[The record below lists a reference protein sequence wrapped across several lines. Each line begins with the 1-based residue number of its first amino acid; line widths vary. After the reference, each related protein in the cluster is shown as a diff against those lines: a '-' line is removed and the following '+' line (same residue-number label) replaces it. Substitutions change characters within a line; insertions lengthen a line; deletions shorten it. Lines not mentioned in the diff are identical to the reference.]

1 MDFLFVTTYELDALS
16 EIPLMQ
22 RVVYLMG
29 IRPYMDRKT
38 FMVGI
43 KRKISYQS
51 LRETLYVA
59 PIKGV
64 KTGCPSHQQMKRVIK
79 SLERQGI
86 IEIRST
92 TKNLIVKCLLA
103 NPYELTGFENES
115 HPEKSPST
123 QVEQSKLAPLENL
136 KSIKTGKL
144 ASLTKSVIKAPPR
157 SNLKDLYQKFEQFW
171 QLYPLPSYKSE
182 AWKQFQQ
189 IDPDEQLFANI
200 MNGLQVQLTKLSL
213 STFYWPYPASGYGL
227 ELMYCLFLINN

>member
-1 MDFLFVTTYELDALS
+1 MDFLFVTTYELDPLS

-64 KTGCPSHQQMKRVIK
+64 KTGCPSHQQIKRVIK

-86 IEIRST
+86 IEICST

-103 NPYELTGFENES
+103 NPYEPVDIENES
-115 HPEKSPST
+115 QLEKSPSP
-123 QVEQSKLAPLENL
+123 QVEQIQPSPPENL
-136 KSIKTGKL
+136 KTGKPAYL
-144 ASLTKSVIKAPPR
+144 SKSAFKAKPS

-171 QLYPLPSYKSE
+171 QYYPLPRYKNE

-189 IDPDEQLFANI
+189 IDPDERLFAQI
-200 MNGLQVQLTKLSL
+200 MDGLQEQLTQINLSGA
-213 STFYWPYPASGYGL
+213 YWPYPASWL
-227 ELMYCLFLINN
+227 SDKIWFNNTQ

>member
-38 FMVGI
+38 FIVGI

-79 SLERQGI
+79 SLARQGI

-103 NPYELTGFENES
+103 NPNGSVDIENKS
-115 HPEKSPST
+115 HENSSFT
-123 QVEQSKLAPLENL
+123 QAEQKQSMPPENL
-136 KSIKTGKL
+136 KSTKPVKPTYLSKSTIKTKP
-144 ASLTKSVIKAPPR
+144 S
-157 SNLKDLYQKFEQFW
+157 SNLKNLYQKFEQFW
-171 QLYPLPSYKSE
+171 QLYPLPSYKNE

-189 IDPDEQLFANI
+189 IDPDARLFAQL
-200 MNGLQVQLTKLSL
+200 MDGLQKQLTTVNRSGA
-213 STFYWPYPASGYGL
+213 YWPYPASWLGQKSWIG
-227 ELMYCLFLINN
+227 NRVR

>member
-79 SLERQGI
+79 SLARQGI
-86 IEIRST
+86 IEICST

-103 NPYELTGFENES
+103 NPHEPVDIENES
-115 HPEKSPST
+115 QPKKSPST
-123 QVEQSKLAPLENL
+123 QVEQNQSPPPEKL
-136 KSIKTGKL
+136 KSIKAGKPAYL
-144 ASLTKSVIKAPPR
+144 SKSAFKEEPS

-189 IDPDEQLFANI
+189 IDPDEKLFAQI
-200 MNGLQVQLTKLSL
+200 IDRLQEQLTNRSEA
-213 STFYWPYPASGYGL
+213 YWPYPASWLGQKSW
-227 ELMYCLFLINN
+227 FNNTQS

>member
-1 MDFLFVTTYELDALS
+1 
-16 EIPLMQ
+16 
-22 RVVYLMG
+22 
-29 IRPYMDRKT
+29 
-38 FMVGI
+38 MVGI

-79 SLERQGI
+79 SLARQGI

-103 NPYELTGFENES
+103 NPYEPVKIEIES
-115 HPEKSPST
+115 QPEKRPST
-123 QVEQSKLAPLENL
+123 QVDQNQSAPPKNL
-136 KSIKTGKL
+136 KSMKTGKPNYL
-144 ASLTKSVIKAPPR
+144 PKSDFKAQPS

-171 QLYPLPSYKSE
+171 QVYPLPSYKND

-189 IDPDEQLFANI
+189 IDPNEKLFAQI
-200 MNGLQVQLTKLSL
+200 MDRLQEQLTKANRSGA
-213 STFYWPYPASGYGL
+213 FWPYPASWLGQKSWL
-227 ELMYCLFLINN
+227 NNAQK

>member
-79 SLERQGI
+79 SLARQGI

-103 NPYELTGFENES
+103 NPYEPVDIENES
-115 HPEKSPST
+115 QSENNPPTQAEQNQSAPS
-123 QVEQSKLAPLENL
+123 ENL
-136 KSIKTGKL
+136 KSLKTGKPAVL
-144 ASLTKSVIKAPPR
+144 SKSDFKAKPN

-171 QLYPLPSYKSE
+171 ELYPLPSYKSE

-189 IDPDEQLFANI
+189 IDPDEKLFVQI
-200 MNGLQVQLTKLSL
+200 MDGLQEQLTKVNKSAA
-213 STFYWPYPASGYGL
+213 YWPYPASWLGQKSWL
-227 ELMYCLFLINN
+227 NKT

>member
-38 FMVGI
+38 FIVGI

-79 SLERQGI
+79 SLARQGI
-86 IEIRST
+86 IEICST
-92 TKNLIVKCLLA
+92 SKNLIVKCLLA
-103 NPYELTGFENES
+103 NPYEPVDIENES
-115 HPEKSPST
+115 QPEKSPSN
-123 QVEQSKLAPLENL
+123 QVEQNQPIPPENL
-136 KSIKTGKL
+136 KSMKTGKPAYL
-144 ASLTKSVIKAPPR
+144 SKSAFKAQPS

-182 AWKQFQQ
+182 AWKQFQL
-189 IDPDEQLFANI
+189 IDPDEKLFVLI
-200 MNGLQVQLTKLSL
+200 MNGLQEQLTNRLVG
-213 STFYWPYPASGYGL
+213 YWPYPASWLGQKGWL
-227 ELMYCLFLINN
+227 NA

>member
-64 KTGCPSHQQMKRVIK
+64 KTGSPSHQQMKRVIK
-79 SLERQGI
+79 SLARQGI
-86 IEIRST
+86 IEICST

-103 NPYELTGFENES
+103 NPYEPVDIENES
-115 HPEKSPST
+115 QPENSAST
-123 QVEQSKLAPLENL
+123 QIEQNQTVPQENI
-136 KSIKTGKL
+136 KSIKPGKPAYL
-144 ASLTKSVIKAPPR
+144 SESAIKAKPS

-171 QLYPLPSYKSE
+171 QVYPLPSYKNE

-189 IDPDEQLFANI
+189 IDPNDRLFAQIMNALQEQLAKPN
-200 MNGLQVQLTKLSL
+200 Q
-213 STFYWPYPASGYGL
+213 STSYWPYPSSWLGQKNW
-227 ELMYCLFLINN
+227 FHNT

>member
-79 SLERQGI
+79 SLARQGI

-103 NPYELTGFENES
+103 NPYEPVDIETESQPENS
-115 HPEKSPST
+115 SPT
-123 QVEQSKLAPLENL
+123 QVEQNQPAPPENMN
-136 KSIKTGKL
+136 SIKAKKPAYL
-144 ASLTKSVIKAPPR
+144 SKSTFKAQPS

-189 IDPDEQLFANI
+189 IDPDDRLFAQIIDGLQEQLTTVNRSGAH
-200 MNGLQVQLTKLSL
+200 
-213 STFYWPYPASGYGL
+213 WPYPASWLGQKSWIFIPS
-227 ELMYCLFLINN
+227 C

>member
-79 SLERQGI
+79 SLARQGI
-86 IEIRST
+86 IEICST

-103 NPYELTGFENES
+103 SPYEPIDIEKEP
-115 HPEKSPST
+115 HPENSPPT
-123 QVEQSKLAPLENL
+123 QIKQNQPAPPDRL
-136 KSIKTGKL
+136 KSLKTGKPDFL
-144 ASLTKSVIKAPPR
+144 SKSATQKQPS
-157 SNLKDLYQKFEQFW
+157 SNLNDLYTNFEQFW

-189 IDPDEQLFANI
+189 IDPDERLFAQI
-200 MNGLQVQLTKLSL
+200 IDGLQEQLMKANRSGA
-213 STFYWPYPASGYGL
+213 YWPYPASWLGDRRW
-227 ELMYCLFLINN
+227 IDQKTN